1 MTREEIIDNHPL
13 HRDSLL
19 LILHDLQN
27 NHPQQY
33 LETEDLKLVAQKLNI
48 TYSAVYGVV
57 KYYSMFSL
65 KPRGKYIVRVCK
77 SPVCHMMANRNFLS
91 EVKNVLNVEMGETTE
106 DGLFTLEASEC
117 LGQCADAPVII
128 VNDKVYKEVDPYKL
142 NNIFKSIRMN
152 ENKE

>member
-1 MTREEIIDNHPL
+1 MTREEIIEKYPL
-13 HRDSLL
+13 NRDSLL

-27 NHPQQY
+27 SHPEKY
-33 LETEDLKLVAQKLNI
+33 LETEDLRLVAHKLNI

-77 SPVCHMMANRNFLS
+77 SPVCHMMANRNFLD
-91 EVKNVLNVEMGETTE
+91 EVKNALQVELGETTE

-128 VNDKVYKEVDPYKL
+128 VNEKVYKEVDNYKL

-152 ENKE
+152 ENQK